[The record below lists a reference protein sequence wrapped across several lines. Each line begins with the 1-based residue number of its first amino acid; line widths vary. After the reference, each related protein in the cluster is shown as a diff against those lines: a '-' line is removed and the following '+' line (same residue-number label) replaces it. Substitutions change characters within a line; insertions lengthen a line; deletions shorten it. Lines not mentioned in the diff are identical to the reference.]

1 MKFSFEKPKKS
12 PEVEK
17 PELESQETQ
26 EGEENLSD
34 LEQQERFDAECAQE
48 AEKLEVGI
56 ETLKAEID
64 ALGGPEKFKE
74 IFEKPRY
81 TNADG
86 NQADKMLDDIDL
98 KKWEE
103 GSRMKFSRNIAL
115 VMGGMLALETFLLE
129 GETISDKFDGIR
141 QMWQDNQGDRILG
154 QSNKIGIT
162 IGAMVTSAFAL
173 TGVSS
178 VVQSIKSRFEL
189 RRLEKQKKIE
199 TLKFK
204 MTGVEVNEG

>member
-74 IFEKPRY
+74 IFETKTGPN
-81 TNADG
+81 TNKNRAADFSWEKSFG
-86 NQADKMLDDIDL
+86 ARSA
-98 KKWEE
+98 EE
-103 GSRMKFSRNIAL
+103 GARISKGVVIFGAILTSVEAFLIHLQNNDIPEGMESYSDAL
-115 VMGGMLALETFLLE
+115 HVSAG
-129 GETISDKFDGIR
+129 
-141 QMWQDNQGDRILG
+141 
-154 QSNKIGIT
+154 
-162 IGAMVTSAFAL
+162 IGALMMA
-173 TGVSS
+173 GG
-178 VVQSIKSRFEL
+178 SISFIKEKFKA